1 MKKQIFFAA
10 LVCSLLAVQT
20 AVAQN
25 PVTTLEHNG
34 TTQVFYGLNSL
45 VDAYE
50 ASVNGDS
57 LYLSTGYFTA
67 PASIA
72 KRINIIGAG
81 HFPDSLNV
89 AKRTNLLVIN
99 GAINLRYG
107 ADSLRLEGLY
117 INGGISFNNYVDYV
131 NVVRCWTTN
140 VDFDNSSINNNNNC
154 TFEECF
160 IQGVVNKHKGI
171 NLCIKNSIINHI
183 INIDA
188 NALITNNIIFG
199 RFWYV
204 NTSVI
209 QNNIFFDNY
218 ALANED
224 ENGHI
229 INDNK
234 NNIINNNVFASY
246 TNSIIYNLISNNY
259 ISVVLSNLFVNQTG
273 NSINYAHDYHLKTPE
288 TYIGTDGTQ
297 VGLYGGEIPFKDKG
311 FPSNPQIITKKIAS
325 KTDSNGNLQIN
336 FTVKTQDN

>member
-1 MKKQIFFAA
+1 MWGYHFFFNGTLREFKEQIKRQPKSLRVGSKKCYHSSTTTKYIIQKMKKLIFYAA

-34 TTQVFYGLNSL
+34 TSQVFYGLNSL

-99 GAINLRYG
+99 GGINLRYG

-117 INGGISFNNYVDYV
+117 INGGIGFNNWVNYVKV
-131 NVVRCWTTN
+131 IRCWTTN
-140 VDFDNSSINNNNNC
+140 VSFDNSSINNNNNC

-160 IQGVVNKHKGI
+160 VQGEVGKHKGI
-171 NLCIKNSIINHI
+171 NLCIKNSIINT
-183 INIDA
+183 INSIDA
-188 NALITNNIIFG
+188 NALIMRI
-199 RFWYV
+199 
-204 NTSVI
+204 
-209 QNNIFFDNY
+209 
-218 ALANED
+218 
-224 ENGHI
+224 
-229 INDNK
+229 
-234 NNIINNNVFASY
+234 
-246 TNSIIYNLISNNY
+246 
-259 ISVVLSNLFVNQTG
+259 
-273 NSINYAHDYHLKTPE
+273 
-288 TYIGTDGTQ
+288 
-297 VGLYGGEIPFKDKG
+297 KG
-311 FPSNPQIITKKIAS
+311 
-325 KTDSNGNLQIN
+325 
-336 FTVKTQDN
+336 